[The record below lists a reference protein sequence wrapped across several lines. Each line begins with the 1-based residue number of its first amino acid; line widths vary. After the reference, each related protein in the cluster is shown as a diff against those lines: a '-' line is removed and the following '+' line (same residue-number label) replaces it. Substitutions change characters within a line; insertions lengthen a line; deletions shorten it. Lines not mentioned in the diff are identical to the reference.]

1 MRGALAGFVCILLVA
16 PGAMAQELERV
27 DTKDGSTYRG
37 ELVERVLDDHVTLKL
52 ATGEVKRFEWSEIA
66 TPPKAAPAPVAKPSP
81 RRASTTID
89 VELTVDD
96 ERARL
101 EKFVGTGTVDVD
113 HVTTT
118 GVTLYTT
125 QEDIDLYRDVCGAPC
140 NVEIDPTARYR
151 IGGTGLVPT
160 DGFRLGNAGPNR
172 IEGVMSTKSKRTAGK
187 VLTYLGIPLTVLGGL
202 LLAVAPG
209 SSDVPA
215 CNGCVRFQSSL
226 YLWGGIVTGIGVP
239 LLTIGIVLWATSGSS
254 ALLNGRQVG
263 VRLPGGLELTSGG
276 LSF

>member
-1 MRGALAGFVCILLVA
+1 M
-16 PGAMAQELERV
+16 
-27 DTKDGSTYRG
+27 
-37 ELVERVLDDHVTLKL
+37 
-52 ATGEVKRFEWSEIA
+52 
-66 TPPKAAPAPVAKPSP
+66 
-81 RRASTTID
+81 
-89 VELTVDD
+89 DD

-125 QEDIDLYRDVCGAPC
+125 QEDIHL
-140 NVEIDPTARYR
+140 
-151 IGGTGLVPT
+151 GGTGLVPT
-160 DGFRLGNAGPNR
+160 DGFRLGKVGPNR
-172 IEGVMSTKSKRTAGK
+172 IEGSMSTKSKRTAGK
-187 VLTYLGIPLTVLGGL
+187 VLTYLGIPLTVLGGM

-209 SSDVPA
+209 SSDEPA

-226 YLWGGIVTGIGVP
+226 YLWGRIVTGVGLP

-263 VRLPGGLELTSGG
+263 VRLPGGLEVTSAG